1 METNL
6 NTRILVIDDDETVR
20 ESFRKILQP
29 SVSGKEEEDI
39 KLEEAGAVLFN
50 EAKSSPVKRSSS
62 TFNFEYDEARNG
74 KQGYKLVQK
83 AIKEDKPYAAIFV
96 DMRMPGWDGLE
107 TVEHIR
113 NIDERCEVIFVT
125 AYSDYSIEEIVTSVG
140 TNVSYHCK
148 PFSVEE
154 IEQIATK
161 AVYEWNKTR
170 SLENLIKTISQLRA
184 KQWQMEPLLKN
195 ILHQVSYL
203 MGTHSAMIAIRKDD
217 KYKLLLAIGNLC
229 FDKIADSYLQNLPE
243 NFKNEIFQN
252 KDYAYFRMEKY
263 GIIAVFEKGGRPL
276 KRERTYLVWLFLEQ
290 AVKAI
295 QNVHLQEELLRKEK
309 LSAVG
314 EATSMIAYNLKRSL
328 EIIDPAVQMIE
339 DHLDD
344 RTFVNDMLDLIKSAV
359 TESLAYVG
367 DVLDFASN
375 KKSNLILTDANEFF
389 EGIKNKLRVH
399 FPDLKIAYN
408 FKCSGKIHIFIDR
421 NKIYR
426 VISSLI
432 RNSVE
437 SLSTQTIYPEI
448 ILSASCDEKN
458 IFIRVADNGPGI
470 PENMQDKIFMPFYSS
485 GKNDGS
491 GLGLAVAKQI
501 IEAHGGCIALDTKM
515 KKGTA
520 FNINIPNSK
529 RH

>member
-1 METNL
+1 METNF
-6 NTRILVIDDDETVR
+6 NTKILVIDDDETVR

-29 SVSGKEEEDI
+29 AAAGEEEDI
-39 KLEEAGAVLFN
+39 KLEEAGSVLFN
-50 EAKSSPVKRSSS
+50 EPKSSHGRRSSS
-62 TFNFEYDEARNG
+62 TFSFEYDEALNG

-83 AIKEDKPYAAIFV
+83 SIKENKPYAAIFV

-113 NIDERCEVIFVT
+113 KIDERCEIIFVT

-170 SLENLIKTISQLRA
+170 SLEELINTISQLRA
-184 KQWQMEPLLKN
+184 QQWQMGPLLKN

-203 MGTHSAMIAIRKDD
+203 MGTNSALIAMKKDT
-217 KYKLLLAIGNLC
+217 KYELLSAIGNLC
-229 FDKIADSYLQNLPE
+229 YDDIAEYYIQNLPE
-243 NFKNEIFQN
+243 DFKDEIFQN
-252 KDYAYFRMEKY
+252 KDYAYFRLEKY

-276 KRERTYLVWLFLEQ
+276 NRERTYLVWLFLEQ

-295 QNVHLQEELLRKEK
+295 QNVRLQDELLEKEK

-339 DHLDD
+339 DRLED
-344 RTFVNDMLDLIKSAV
+344 RMFVNDMLDLIKSSV
-359 TESLAYVG
+359 TESLAYVR

-375 KKSNLILTDANEFF
+375 KKSNLTLVDADEFF
-389 EGIKNKLRVH
+389 AGIKNKIEIH
-399 FPDLKIAYN
+399 FPDLKVKFN
-408 FKCSGKIHIFIDR
+408 FKCPGKIHIFIDH

-426 VISSLI
+426 VISNLI
-432 RNSVE
+432 RNSME
-437 SLSTQTIYPEI
+437 SLSTQTTYPEI
-448 ILSASCDEKN
+448 SLSVSCDEEN
-458 IFIRVADNGPGI
+458 IFIRIADNGPGI
-470 PENMQDKIFMPFYSS
+470 PKNMQDKIFMPFYSS

-501 IEAHGGCIALDTKM
+501 VEAHGGSIELDTKI

-520 FNINIPNSK
+520 FNITIPNSK
-529 RH
+529 RR